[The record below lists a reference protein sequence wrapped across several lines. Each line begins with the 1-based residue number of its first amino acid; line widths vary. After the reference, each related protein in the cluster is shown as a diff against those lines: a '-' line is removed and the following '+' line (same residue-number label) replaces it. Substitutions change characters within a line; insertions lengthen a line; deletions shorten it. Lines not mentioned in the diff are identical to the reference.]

1 MSEQNKILFAQL
13 VCCAKISQKF
23 SRIFSIV
30 QPNMGYYT
38 DIQHIN
44 QFYSPTQVQPCP
56 NPAPTWDIYICVK
69 IVR

>member
-38 DIQHIN
+38 NIQHIN
-44 QFYSPTQVQPCP
+44 HFYSPTLPQPYP
-56 NPAPTWDIYICVK
+56 NPTPTRDIYFGVK

>member
-1 MSEQNKILFAQL
+1 MSGQNKILFAQL

-38 DIQHIN
+38 DIQYIN
-44 QFYSPTQVQPCP
+44 
-56 NPAPTWDIYICVK
+56 
-69 IVR
+69 